1 MNKQILY
8 WTMSLFGTA
17 IGAGILFLPITIGIG
32 GALSLIIML
41 ILAYPL
47 THYSHKLLA
56 QYIFVSPNLNNF
68 AQAVDDDFG
77 KKLAIFLTFSY
88 FIEIFIVLLLYT
100 IALTNSVEL
109 VISSNFN
116 FELNRVVL
124 SAIIVLFLMLILS
137 RGVDFV
143 IRVISYFVFIFI
155 ASILLLSFYMIIYW
169 DGGIFNEFS
178 ISQIKISDIFLATI
192 YAIPIMIFA
201 FNHVA
206 IISSMVIEQKKA
218 NTNLAENNI
227 NKILKY
233 SHILIIVVVLFFVFS
248 CSMSFTT
255 EDFNIAN
262 SRNINILSYIASKE
276 SGSVLH
282 IFAPILAI
290 IAISKSFL
298 GHYMGTKEG
307 FIGVL
312 KGFKATQNIS
322 YKTLNKI
329 TFIFVAISSFLISV
343 INPSILDMINQII
356 APLIAITLFLF
367 PVYAVRKLEKMRKYR
382 SFTNYYVLLIGILAL
397 LVIVYDL
404 LK

>member
-1 MNKQILY
+1 
-8 WTMSLFGTA
+8 
-17 IGAGILFLPITIGIG
+17 
-32 GALSLIIML
+32 
-41 ILAYPL
+41 
-47 THYSHKLLA
+47 
-56 QYIFVSPNLNNF
+56 
-68 AQAVDDDFG
+68 
-77 KKLAIFLTFSY
+77 
-88 FIEIFIVLLLYT
+88 
-100 IALTNSVEL
+100 
-109 VISSNFN
+109 
-116 FELNRVVL
+116 
-124 SAIIVLFLMLILS
+124 
-137 RGVDFV
+137 
-143 IRVISYFVFIFI
+143 
-155 ASILLLSFYMIIYW
+155 
-169 DGGIFNEFS
+169 
-178 ISQIKISDIFLATI
+178 
-192 YAIPIMIFA
+192 
-201 FNHVA
+201 
-206 IISSMVIEQKKA
+206 
-218 NTNLAENNI
+218 
-227 NKILKY
+227 
-233 SHILIIVVVLFFVFS
+233 
-248 CSMSFTT
+248 MSFTT

-262 SRNINILSYIASKE
+262 IKNINILSYIASKE
-276 SGSVLH
+276 SDSVLH

-329 TFIFVAISSFLISV
+329 TFIFVSISSFLISV

>member
-206 IISSMVIEQKKA
+206 IISSMVIEQKKP
-218 NTNLAENNI
+218 
-227 NKILKY
+227 
-233 SHILIIVVVLFFVFS
+233 ILI
-248 CSMSFTT
+248 
-255 EDFNIAN
+255 
-262 SRNINILSYIASKE
+262 
-276 SGSVLH
+276 
-282 IFAPILAI
+282 
-290 IAISKSFL
+290 
-298 GHYMGTKEG
+298 
-307 FIGVL
+307 
-312 KGFKATQNIS
+312 
-322 YKTLNKI
+322 
-329 TFIFVAISSFLISV
+329 
-343 INPSILDMINQII
+343 
-356 APLIAITLFLF
+356 
-367 PVYAVRKLEKMRKYR
+367 
-382 SFTNYYVLLIGILAL
+382 
-397 LVIVYDL
+397 
-404 LK
+404 